1 MCVPSWQLFTRV
13 GRLEALNLLL
23 VSALKVRTCEELT
36 RPRET
41 VEELR

>member
-1 MCVPSWQLFTRV
+1 MCVRAKLAVIYQSR
-13 GRLEALNLLL
+13 EALNLLL

-41 VEELR
+41 VEEFR